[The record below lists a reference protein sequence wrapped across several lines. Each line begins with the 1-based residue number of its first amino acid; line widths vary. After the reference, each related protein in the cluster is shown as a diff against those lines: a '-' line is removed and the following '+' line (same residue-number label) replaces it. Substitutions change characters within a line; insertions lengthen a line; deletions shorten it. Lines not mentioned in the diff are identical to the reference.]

1 MISPNKLFLPYISF
15 INARCTQHPKGHHLE
30 GMSSMMTSE
39 KRPRRRSIHRRSEK
53 RIRSAKKAARP
64 ELCKNDWEDWT
75 KARSDCSSFDSEW
88 AVYSLEKSCLGNYH
102 AN

>member
-1 MISPNKLFLPYISF
+1 
-15 INARCTQHPKGHHLE
+15 
-30 GMSSMMTSE
+30 MMTSE

-75 KARSDCSSFDSEW
+75 KARSDLLLILSGTHPTLLAKISAWSQTEP
-88 AVYSLEKSCLGNYH
+88 L
-102 AN
+102 

>member
-1 MISPNKLFLPYISF
+1 
-15 INARCTQHPKGHHLE
+15 
-30 GMSSMMTSE
+30 MMTSE

-75 KARSDCSSFDSEW
+75 KARSDLLLILSRSRTDRFWSVDP
-88 AVYSLEKSCLGNYH
+88 LETIAQTEPL
-102 AN
+102 

>member
-1 MISPNKLFLPYISF
+1 MVVSQS
-15 INARCTQHPKGHHLE
+15 KGHHLE

-75 KARSDCSSFDSEW
+75 KARSAGYKLYQGFPSRF
-88 AVYSLEKSCLGNYH
+88 
-102 AN
+102 

>member
-1 MISPNKLFLPYISF
+1 MQGVP
-15 INARCTQHPKGHHLE
+15 QHPKGHHLE

-75 KARSDCSSFDSEW
+75 KARSDFSSFDSQW
-88 AVYSLEKSCLGNYH
+88 VVYSLKKILSWKIPRKLNRYKGRLF
-102 AN
+102 